1 MVLWGHG
8 VDLGRAVVQEPVSMQ
23 GLAGWATA
31 VAEGD
36 IRPLPANGAVVSEYE
51 STIRHN
57 GVPEEVSR
65 RIDEGRTGGVPPL
78 IFHPGLAVHRAHHK
92 YVAVGNGDETLYDVD
107 ADPQETRDL
116 AASRPE
122 LLAEFRSYRDAWE
135 ARRTTRPDYETGE
148 IAEGEIAE
156 HLRTLGYIE

>member
-1 MVLWGHG
+1 
-8 VDLGRAVVQEPVSMQ
+8 
-23 GLAGWATA
+23 
-31 VAEGD
+31 
-36 IRPLPANGAVVSEYE
+36 
-51 STIRHN
+51 
-57 GVPEEVSR
+57 
-65 RIDEGRTGGVPPL
+65 
-78 IFHPGLAVHRAHHK
+78 
-92 YVAVGNGDETLYDVD
+92 LYDVD

-122 LLAEFRSYRDAWE
+122 LLAEFRPYRDAWE